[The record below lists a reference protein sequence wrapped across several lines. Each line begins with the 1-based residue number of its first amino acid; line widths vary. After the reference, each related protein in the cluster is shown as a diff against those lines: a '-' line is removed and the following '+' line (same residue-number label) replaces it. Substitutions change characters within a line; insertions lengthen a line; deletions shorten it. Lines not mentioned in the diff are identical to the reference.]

1 MQWSK
6 YNEFSRMSEVMDLEK
21 SEKMKYIL
29 YLNDNQSVSKN
40 QEPFLDDM
48 F

>member
-29 YLNDNQSVSKN
+29 YLNDNQSVLKK
-40 QEPFLDDM
+40 PGALP
-48 F
+48 